1 MKNHSFRIVLVL
13 SLVLLASCTAKQTGY
28 HQDHAIANESLAL
41 PKDISILLTLEMQ
54 AINQGMMELVPAIAS
69 ADWQEIA
76 EIGRQIK
83 DSYIMHNRLTEQ
95 QRETLHHVLPKE
107 FQTLDHKFHQM
118 AGMLEHTAEMQKP
131 ELVYFYFYKLNEA
144 CGQCHSRYASEKF
157 PGFSDS
163 KNLEHHH

>member
-1 MKNHSFRIVLVL
+1 MKE
-13 SLVLLASCTAKQTGY
+13 ASY
-28 HQDHAIANESLAL
+28 HQDHVTAKESLAL
-41 PKDISILLTLEMQ
+41 PKDISLLLTLEMQ
-54 AINQGMMELVPAIAS
+54 AINQGMMKLVPAIAS

-83 DSYIMHNRLTEQ
+83 NSYIMHNRLTKQ

-107 FQTLDHKFHQM
+107 FQTLDHEFHQM
-118 AGMLEHTAEMQKP
+118 AGMLEHTAKMQKP
-131 ELVYFYFYKLNEA
+131 ELVNFYFYKLNEA

-163 KNLEHHH
+163 NNFEHHH